1 MTTTGN
7 SATSR
12 RARARRGEGDRLRDD
27 IMAAAERLLIETGD
41 ADAVSIRAV
50 AETVGVTPPSI
61 YLHFADKADL
71 IFQVCQQQWD
81 AFDEHLRAAV
91 EDIEDP
97 IQWLS
102 TIGSAYVRWGLDNP
116 EQYRVVFMSRPRE
129 VPPDVDKQAL
139 LTAGVFGDL
148 LSVLQRAVERG
159 QLTGDP
165 QVIGFCIWSSAHGL
179 TSLLISMPDMPW
191 PDLDRLIP
199 ATLNRALERP
209 GTL

>member
-61 YLHFADKADL
+61 YLHFADKAHL

-91 EDIEDP
+91 EDIDDP
-97 IQWLS
+97 IQWLD

-116 EQYRVVFMSRPRE
+116 EQYRVLFMSRPRD
-129 VPPDVDKQAL
+129 VPPHIDKQEI

-148 LSVLQRAVERG
+148 LGVLQRAVDRG
-159 QLTGDP
+159 QLTGTRR
-165 QVIGFCIWSSAHGL
+165 SSGSASG
-179 TSLLISMPDMPW
+179 
-191 PDLDRLIP
+191 
-199 ATLNRALERP
+199 RAP
-209 GTL
+209 TG